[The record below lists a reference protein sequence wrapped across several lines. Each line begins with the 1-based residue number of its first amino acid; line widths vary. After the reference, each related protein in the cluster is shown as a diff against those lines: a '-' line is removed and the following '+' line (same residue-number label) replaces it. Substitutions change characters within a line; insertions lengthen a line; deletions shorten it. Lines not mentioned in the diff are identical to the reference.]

1 MLTLVGSVLICQMSN
16 VLIFTVQRPKMP
28 LFEFDA
34 FDCSALADFVLP
46 LGYNG
51 DRRLGQRKVRNLRL
65 TMMVT
70 WFLIII
76 LQVRGSLLLALNWL
90 AINTGLGI
98 GLSAL
103 IRSLPTKVS
112 DAPNIPSIT
121 NSPMSTSVQSMY
133 FVIQR

>member
-1 MLTLVGSVLICQMSN
+1 MQTLVGSVLICQMSN

-51 DRRLGQRKVRNLRL
+51 DRRLGQKKVRNLRL

-70 WFLIII
+70 WFLIIMTI

-103 IRSLPTKVS
+103 IRSLPKKVS

-121 NSPMSTSVQSMY
+121 NSPMSTPV
-133 FVIQR
+133 

>member
-1 MLTLVGSVLICQMSN
+1 MQTLVGSVLICQMSN

-51 DRRLGQRKVRNLRL
+51 DSRLGQRKVRNLRL

-70 WFLIII
+70 WFLIIMMMTI

-90 AINTGLGI
+90 AMNTGLGI

-121 NSPMSTSVQSMY
+121 NSPMSTPV
-133 FVIQR
+133 

>member
-1 MLTLVGSVLICQMSN
+1 MQTLVGSVLICQISN

-28 LFEFDA
+28 MFDV
-34 FDCSALADFVLP
+34 FNCSALADFVLP

-51 DRRLGQRKVRNLRL
+51 DSRLGQRKVRNLRL

-70 WFLIII
+70 WFLIIMTI

-112 DAPNIPSIT
+112 DAPNITSTT
-121 NSPMSTSVQSMY
+121 NSPMSTPV
-133 FVIQR
+133 

>member
-1 MLTLVGSVLICQMSN
+1 MQTLVGSVLICQMSN
-16 VLIFTVQRPKMP
+16 VLIFTVQHPKMP
-28 LFEFDA
+28 LFDA

-51 DRRLGQRKVRNLRL
+51 DSRLGQRKVRNLRL

-70 WFLIII
+70 WFLIIMMI

-112 DAPNIPSIT
+112 HAPNIPSIT
-121 NSPMSTSVQSMY
+121 NSPMSTPV
-133 FVIQR
+133 